1 MPTISAPLRRLSSL
15 SIPQVAESK
24 KVAVPK
30 YDRTQVTA
38 GILHIGVGNFH
49 RAHLATYMDDLL
61 NDDFDSH
68 REWGIVGAGVLSFD
82 ADKRK
87 VLESQDWLQ
96 TLVQRDADSVQARI
110 IGSMT
115 NFLPVDS
122 ELRQHSALQQ
132 TMEQA
137 SIKIVSMTVTEGG
150 YFLNNGSFD
159 SEHPE
164 IRHDVEN
171 PDNPTTVFGMIVKA
185 LDRRRKAGVA
195 PFAVMSCDNIPH
207 NGCVVR
213 SVVVGMAN
221 FIDRDLG
228 RWIDETVAFPNSMVD
243 RITPGTTADQS
254 EYIKAEYGY
263 EDAGGIFCEPFR
275 QWYVDKTLAFVLL
288 HFLSYFTFCGTF
300 SYTCVHYGLLLYPN
314 S

>member
-1 MPTISAPLRRLSSL
+1 MRTSAISAPLRRLSSL

-61 NDDFDSH
+61 NNDFDSH
-68 REWGIVGAGVLSFD
+68 REWGIVGAGVLQFD

-132 TMEQA
+132 TMEQP

-164 IRHDVEN
+164 IRHDIEN

-185 LDRRRKAGVA
+185 LDLRRKAGVA

-243 RITPGTTADQS
+243 RITPGTTADQG

-263 EDAGGIFCEPFR
+263 EDAGAIFCEPFR
-275 QWYVDKTLAFVLL
+275 QW
-288 HFLSYFTFCGTF
+288 
-300 SYTCVHYGLLLYPN
+300 
-314 S
+314 